1 MNLSHHTRL
10 LLLATLITGPSLTS
24 FAAEDTATLEE
35 IQIVGMHDNEAF
47 KGLPHSVS
55 VITSEE
61 VARSPYS
68 SVAELL
74 SREAGLNLKSF
85 YGNDKKASIDIRGMG
100 DTAVSN
106 VLVLIDGVK
115 LNEFDLSGA
124 DFSTIALSQIERV
137 EILRGGGSVEY
148 GDGAVGGV
156 INIITKRGNPG
167 QKISGFIEAT
177 RGSFGQ
183 QDLRGNL
190 RASAGPLAT
199 TINLSQLDTDGY
211 RKNSDLRSK
220 NGAIEFRLMPNDL
233 YDFYLRISSHRDE
246 HGFTGYVSREAF
258 RSESGRRGTRTPNDR
273 GWTDD
278 DSYTLGANLDF
289 EQFGKLT
296 LQATKR
302 QRTNDYVMSP
312 NLGLPI
318 DRQIDQIQSERKDYS
333 LRYDLGFA
341 TGPLKHSLVTG
352 ANRQLGDY
360 ARLSGIQLSG
370 VHPERKVGDLDR
382 RGLFIKD
389 SIAIPG
395 NVTLVLGA
403 RVETFRTMMSD
414 EKYARNCSYTPGFPP
429 ILIGCTPYAYRPD
442 NQQGGNWRNH
452 GSEVG
457 LSWKPT
463 NSLDLFASV
472 THQFRSPNIDELVLS
487 SSDLKPQQGTT
498 SELGVRYDP
507 DKSLSLSL
515 TLFKMRNED
524 EIYFGPPAAG
534 GLAVNRNY
542 DEPTVRKGLEFQ
554 GKWQMSSQW
563 FSSFNAAYIQPKFD
577 GSGADIPHVP
587 RQAANFNL
595 RWTPQ
600 QALSLSVGLRYVG
613 SRYDGDDITNT
624 AFAKLSAYTL
634 VDAALSYGL
643 KQWELMAGVNN
654 LFDQAYTTLGYRETY
669 YPMPG
674 RNGFIRARFKF

>member
-10 LLLATLITGPSLTS
+10 LLLATLIAGPSLTS

-47 KGLPHSVS
+47 KGLPHSVN

-258 RSESGRRGTRTPNDR
+258 RSESGR
-273 GWTDD
+273 
-278 DSYTLGANLDF
+278 
-289 EQFGKLT
+289 
-296 LQATKR
+296 
-302 QRTNDYVMSP
+302 
-312 NLGLPI
+312 
-318 DRQIDQIQSERKDYS
+318 
-333 LRYDLGFA
+333 
-341 TGPLKHSLVTG
+341 TGPSAG
-352 ANRQLGDY
+352 AGPQGELRRAARSDDHAGAGRQLDHQPAAELAGCGQAHV
-360 ARLSGIQLSG
+360 ARC
-370 VHPERKVGDLDR
+370 PR
-382 RGLFIKD
+382 RPAHGH
-389 SIAIPG
+389 
-395 NVTLVLGA
+395 
-403 RVETFRTMMSD
+403 
-414 EKYARNCSYTPGFPP
+414 
-429 ILIGCTPYAYRPD
+429 RPD
-442 NQQGGNWRNH
+442 HRPADSAG
-452 GSEVG
+452 
-457 LSWKPT
+457 T
-463 NSLDLFASV
+463 ASCR
-472 THQFRSPNIDELVLS
+472 Q
-487 SSDLKPQQGTT
+487 
-498 SELGVRYDP
+498 
-507 DKSLSLSL
+507 
-515 TLFKMRNED
+515 
-524 EIYFGPPAAG
+524 
-534 GLAVNRNY
+534 
-542 DEPTVRKGLEFQ
+542 
-554 GKWQMSSQW
+554 
-563 FSSFNAAYIQPKFD
+563 NA
-577 GSGADIPHVP
+577 
-587 RQAANFNL
+587 
-595 RWTPQ
+595 
-600 QALSLSVGLRYVG
+600 
-613 SRYDGDDITNT
+613 
-624 AFAKLSAYTL
+624 
-634 VDAALSYGL
+634 
-643 KQWELMAGVNN
+643 
-654 LFDQAYTTLGYRETY
+654 
-669 YPMPG
+669 
-674 RNGFIRARFKF
+674 